1 MSRSASGQRLPK
13 VLWPLMFGN
22 VVIGMGV
29 MMVPG
34 LINEI
39 HHALNVP
46 VTTAGQLISTA
57 ALIVSIGAPVLATV
71 LGRRDRRLLLAG
83 SLLWYAVFHALA
95 AVSPD
100 FDSLLFSRILAM
112 VSAAVFT
119 PQAAAC
125 IGLLVPEHLRGR
137 GITFVFLGWSVASV
151 LGTPLGA
158 WIGGVYGWQA
168 TMSLMT
174 VLSLASAL
182 WLFSSLPRSIR
193 PPPLRASAWRQTL
206 TSGPLMLTLSITV
219 VSSASQFVCLS
230 YLAPYVSHRF
240 AAGASGL
247 SLLLLAYGL
256 CGFVGNAMVSQRIDR
271 IGPSRAVALAL
282 GSMSLGMAL
291 VGLSNSFA
299 GLMLAIVPWGL
310 GVFASNSSQQ
320 ARLVGLAP
328 VLAPASI
335 ALNTSAIY
343 AGQAIGAGSGS
354 WLIRLQELEILP
366 MAGALGLLC
375 ALGLSLWASRQA
387 RRQPV
392 ITPV

>member
-125 IGLLVPEHLRGR
+125 IGLLVDLAALSSGMEEPEATAMAV
-137 GITFVFLGWSVASV
+137 ISEIVACFSHQR
-151 LGTPLGA
+151 
-158 WIGGVYGWQA
+158 VYGYI
-168 TMSLMT
+168 
-174 VLSLASAL
+174 
-182 WLFSSLPRSIR
+182 F
-193 PPPLRASAWRQTL
+193 
-206 TSGPLMLTLSITV
+206 
-219 VSSASQFVCLS
+219 
-230 YLAPYVSHRF
+230 
-240 AAGASGL
+240 
-247 SLLLLAYGL
+247 
-256 CGFVGNAMVSQRIDR
+256 
-271 IGPSRAVALAL
+271 VAL
-282 GSMSLGMAL
+282 
-291 VGLSNSFA
+291 VDPTE
-299 GLMLAIVPWGL
+299 V
-310 GVFASNSSQQ
+310 V
-320 ARLVGLAP
+320 
-328 VLAPASI
+328 
-335 ALNTSAIY
+335 
-343 AGQAIGAGSGS
+343 
-354 WLIRLQELEILP
+354 
-366 MAGALGLLC
+366 
-375 ALGLSLWASRQA
+375 
-387 RRQPV
+387 
-392 ITPV
+392 